1 MINTRPL
8 QMKLSP
14 NAILK
19 PVRNVS
25 NISNPS
31 QSITHGTT
39 KALDLHCA
47 WSLRQ
52 LSPAGNKDMKCENIE
67 MTVPSTKKSWECMVY
82 SIMCLKMKGPQIH
95 HIMLSHLKVAILV
108 PMGIPHT
115 HPHGSLH

>member
-14 NAILK
+14 KAILK
-19 PVRNVS
+19 AFRNVS

-31 QSITHGTT
+31 QSKST

-52 LSPAGNKDMKCENIE
+52 LSPAGNKHMKCENIE
-67 MTVPSTKKSWECMVY
+67 MTVASTKKSWEGMVY
-82 SIMCLKMKGPQIH
+82 IASC
-95 HIMLSHLKVAILV
+95 V
-108 PMGIPHT
+108 
-115 HPHGSLH
+115 